1 MAAES
6 EDPRGVE
13 SARAIFQALM
23 RLFNERDVAA
33 IPTLYTEDIEYR
45 DDAWPDVVRGH
56 AGVEGLFTALWRMAP
71 DSRFELIDGPYLS
84 QDGRSAAVRWCVT
97 GTMTGP
103 WKAPG
108 SPTLAPTGSAFAGE
122 IGGFYE
128 LDGDRIR
135 RGRVIANQLDM
146 AVQFGALP
154 ARGSRG
160 ERLGALTQR
169 LKARRTRR
177 RAAA

>member
-1 MAAES
+1 MTAAEIATA
-6 EDPRGVE
+6 G
-13 SARAIFQALM
+13 RAIFESLM

-33 IPTLYTEDIEYR
+33 IPAVYTEDLEYR
-45 DDAWPDVVRGH
+45 DDAWPGVARGH
-56 AGVEGLFTALWRMAP
+56 AGLESMFTALWRMAP
-71 DSRFELIDGPYLS
+71 DIRFELIDGPYLS
-84 QDGRSAAVRWCVT
+84 EDGRRAAVRWRVA

-103 WKAPG
+103 WNAPG
-108 SPTLAPTGSAFAGE
+108 SPTLAPTGRPITGE

-128 LDGDRIR
+128 LEGGRVR

-154 ARGSRG
+154 PPGSRG
-160 ERLGALTQR
+160 EKLGALVQR

-177 RAAA
+177 A